1 MRNRK
6 MGTYACVALPVKV
19 YAAED
24 IILDGEIRYKK
35 GEYVTKGTMWNGRVK
50 TGCSLLIGSYLMRVP
65 RIRFNLRTIKGAKR

>member
-1 MRNRK
+1 MCDGRGHMRNRK

-35 GEYVTKGTMWNGRVK
+35 GEYVT